1 MTAYREVRDAYLAG
15 ESVEKLA
22 EEQEKK
28 LLDIYNRGG
37 FYSGYYYTSNGKIC
51 LRTADRT
58 TQELRLGV

>member
-28 LLDIYNRGG
+28 LLDIYNR
-37 FYSGYYYTSNGKIC
+37 
-51 LRTADRT
+51 ADS
-58 TQELRLGV
+58 TQVIITHPMAKDACEQQTEPHRN